1 VKKAK
6 TTSEPELPQEDEVV
20 VFEYIKSQLFR
31 VIHSDGAIGGITP
44 TGNVHVAFYSDRAAI
59 PKVQVHRKNPDGTLG
74 DLLKKHTVVRP
85 GIVREMDVDVI
96 LSPAAAEALM
106 LWLSDRLKDLKQRR
120 ALPMKVHKG
129 KG

>member
-59 PKVQVHRKNPDGTLG
+59 PKVQGSQKKSRWHSRRSAQKAHSREAGHRSGNGRGRYSKSSCGRSFD
-74 DLLKKHTVVRP
+74 
-85 GIVREMDVDVI
+85 
-96 LSPAAAEALM
+96 AL
-106 LWLSDRLKDLKQRR
+106 
-120 ALPMKVHKG
+120 A
-129 KG
+129 